1 MVTESIRVSIVSIQA
16 DQSRRVDSWDVH
28 YGRVCFN
35 RINSGRSI
43 PTITCMADQ
52 DKAIN
57 CFNRINSVRSIPTST
72 EKLGYAHKFGV
83 SIVSIQADLS
93 RRSNSTVHPCP
104 VPRCFN
110 RINSG
115 RSIPTK
121 FIAECLNNNN
131 KFQSYQ
137 FRQIYPDSWLKL
149 QSYSPITS
157 FNRINSGRSIPTR
170 RY

>member
-1 MVTESIRVSIVSIQA
+1 MFNFFTS
-16 DQSRRVDSWDVH
+16 
-28 YGRVCFN
+28 FN

-43 PTITCMADQ
+43 PTPKWKPTHGHREYPS
-52 DKAIN
+52 
-57 CFNRINSVRSIPTST
+57 FNRINSGRSIPTAT